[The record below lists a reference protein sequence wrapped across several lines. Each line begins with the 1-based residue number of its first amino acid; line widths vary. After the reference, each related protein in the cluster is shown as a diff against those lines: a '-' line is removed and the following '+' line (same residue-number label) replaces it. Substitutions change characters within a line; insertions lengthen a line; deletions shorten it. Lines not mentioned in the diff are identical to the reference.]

1 MRVRLFAWLVGLT
14 LLAATVSPAPA
25 VAAPGQPA
33 PQIAIQFQV
42 HLLTPAT
49 LLVTVAAECAPWSGG
64 NGFIV
69 VAVEQP
75 IAGTTT
81 ATEGVG
87 VSSVPCD
94 GDTHDIT
101 VNVQGGPFS
110 LGDATAFAQIFAVV
124 MGSDARK
131 VLIVSP

>member
-1 MRVRLFAWLVGLT
+1 MRARLAAWVAGLT
-14 LLAATVSPAPA
+14 LLAAMVSPAPA
-25 VAAPGQPA
+25 AAAPGQPA

-42 HLLTPAT
+42 HLVTPAT

-64 NGFIV
+64 SGFIV

-75 IAGTTT
+75 IPGTTN

-87 VSSVPCD
+87 TATVPCD
-94 GDTHDIT
+94 GNTYNVV
-101 VNVQGGPFS
+101 VNVGGGPFS
-110 LGDATAFAQIFAVV
+110 VGDATAFAQIFTVV

-131 VLIVSP
+131 VIIVSP